1 MKDSESAAAKLQAI
15 TGRIKAAA
23 EQSGR
28 PVDSITLIG
37 AAKQQASDR
46 VATYCAAGLGDI
58 GHNYLQEAA
67 QMRTALANLDPQPIW
82 HFIGA
87 IQSNKTKEIA
97 ANFDW
102 VHSVDR
108 LKIAR
113 RLSDQR
119 QALGLPKLNI
129 LLQVNVDAEPT
140 KAGIV
145 AEQVIEVARGCADL
159 EGIKLRGLM
168 ALPRAR
174 QELEQQREPFKRLR
188 ELMLQCNAEIGT
200 AMDSLSMGMSNDL
213 EAAVL
218 EGSTMV
224 RIGTALFGARP
235 QK

>member
-1 MKDSESAAAKLQAI
+1 
-15 TGRIKAAA
+15 
-23 EQSGR
+23 
-28 PVDSITLIG
+28 
-37 AAKQQASDR
+37 
-46 VATYCAAGLGDI
+46 
-58 GHNYLQEAA
+58 
-67 QMRTALANLDPQPIW
+67 MRAALADLDPQPCW

-119 QALGLPKLNI
+119 QALGLPKLKI

-145 AEQVIEVARGCADL
+145 SAQLIEVVRGCADL
-159 EGIKLRGLM
+159 DGIQLRGLM
-168 ALPRAR
+168 ALPKAR